1 MAKRTQGKTLAMV
14 YFFLLP
20 SLAIFLL
27 YRIIPIG
34 WNLLLSFQEWK
45 FIGPNAWVGFEH
57 YADMF
62 TDEVFWQSFRNTLV
76 YFFVGSPLAIAF
88 AIIIAALVNNPM
100 RGRNFYRVVVFLPY
114 PITPVA
120 IAIIWKWMY
129 NRDVGLINFVLRELG
144 LVEQGIPFLQSFT
157 WALPS
162 VIMTSIWQVL
172 GYFVILVLAGLQ
184 TIPNDLYES
193 AELDGASPV
202 AQFFRITLPLI
213 RSTIFLCFIVGIIN
227 SFTVFDMVYVMTNG
241 GPGHATEILI
251 TNIYKNA
258 FTFNNIG
265 FAAAMT
271 VFMFVFLLIVTWY
284 SNRLSGGEAGGVD
297 FYE

>member
-1 MAKRTQGKTLAMV
+1 MV
-14 YFFLLP
+14 YLFLLP
-20 SLAIFLL
+20 SLTIFML

-34 WNLLLSFQEWK
+34 WNVLLSFQEWN
-45 FIGPNAWVGFEH
+45 FIGANDWVGFKH
-57 YADMF
+57 YVDMIK
-62 TDEVFWQSFRNTLV
+62 DDVFWQSFTNTLI
-76 YFFVGSPLAIAF
+76 YFFVGSPAAIAL
-88 AIIIAALVNNPM
+88 AVVIAVLVNAPM
-100 RGRNFYRVVVFLPY
+100 RGRNFYRIVVFLPY

-129 NRDVGLINFVLRELG
+129 NKDVGLINYVLREIG
-144 LVEQGIPFLQSFT
+144 IVEQGIPFLQSFT

-162 VIMTSIWQVL
+162 VIMTSVWQVL
-172 GYFVILVLAGLQ
+172 GYFVILILAGLQ

-193 AELDGASPV
+193 AELDGATPV
-202 AQFFRITLPLI
+202 SQFFRITLPLI
-213 RSTIFLCFIVGIIN
+213 RSTLFLCFIVGIIN
-227 SFTVFDMVYVMTNG
+227 SFTVFDMIYVMTNG

-258 FTFNNIG
+258 FTFNKIG

>member
-1 MAKRTQGKTLAMV
+1 MKRKSAGKLAMI
-14 YFFLLP
+14 YLFLFP

-34 WNLLLSFQEWK
+34 WNLALSFQEWSV
-45 FIGPNAWVGFEH
+45 IGANEWLGFEH
-57 YADMF
+57 YRDMF
-62 TDEVFWQSFRNTLV
+62 SDPIFWQSFRNTLI
-76 YFFVGSPLAIAF
+76 YFFIGSPLAIILAVV
-88 AIIIAALVNNPM
+88 IATLVNNPM

-120 IAIIWKWMY
+120 IAIIWQWLY
-129 NRDVGLINFVLRELG
+129 NKDVGLINFILRELG
-144 LVEQGIPFLQSFT
+144 LVEKGIPFLQSFAL
-157 WALPS
+157 ALPS
-162 VIMTSIWQVL
+162 VIVTSVWQVL

-193 AELDGASPV
+193 AELDGASSI
-202 AQFFRITLPLI
+202 AQFFKITLPLL
-213 RSTIFLCFIVGIIN
+213 RSTVFLCFIVGIIN
-227 SFTVFDMVYVMTNG
+227 SFTVFDMVWVMTGG

-258 FTFNNIG
+258 FTFNKIG

-271 VFMFVFLLIVTWY
+271 VFMFVFLLVVTWY
-284 SNRLSGGEAGGVD
+284 SNRLSGGDAGGVE